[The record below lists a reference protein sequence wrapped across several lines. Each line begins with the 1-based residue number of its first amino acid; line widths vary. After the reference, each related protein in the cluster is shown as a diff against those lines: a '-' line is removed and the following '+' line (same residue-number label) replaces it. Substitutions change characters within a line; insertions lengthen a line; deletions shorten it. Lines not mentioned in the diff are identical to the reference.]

1 MNTALVV
8 LRLVVGVL
16 FVGHGLQK
24 LVPPKYSPRL
34 LRAFGLQATADRFDG
49 LGVRPALPA
58 ALLAGTAELVGGFS
72 IAAGLLTPLGTL
84 LITAV
89 MTTAIV
95 TVHFANG
102 IWNAD
107 GGFEFNLTL
116 VACAY
121 VVSALGPGSHS
132 LDNAFDVGNWAGVH
146 WSMSTAGRAGIV
158 VAIGAVCGLLPV
170 IAAAMTRPGDTDR
183 PVSSF
188 GQTPRRPS
196 KTVGS

>member
-1 MNTALVV
+1 MNTALLV
-8 LRLVVGVL
+8 LRLVTGVL
-16 FVGHGLQK
+16 FIGHGLQK
-24 LVPPKYSPRL
+24 LVPPKYSPPL
-34 LRAFGLQATADRFDG
+34 LRAFGLQATADGFDG
-49 LGVRPALPA
+49 LGMRPALPA

-72 IAAGLLTPLGTL
+72 IAAGLLTPVGTL

-95 TVHFANG
+95 TVHFRNG

-132 LDNAFDVGNWAGVH
+132 LNNAFEIGNWAGID

-158 VAIGAVCGLLPV
+158 VAIGAVCGLLPLV
-170 IAAAMTRPGDTDR
+170 GAAMTK
-183 PVSSF
+183 PVDADQSVSAQA
-188 GQTPRRPS
+188 G
-196 KTVGS
+196 G

>member
-1 MNTALVV
+1 MNTALLVP
-8 LRLVVGVL
+8 RLVTGVL
-16 FVGHGLQK
+16 SIGHGLQK
-24 LVPPKYSPRL
+24 LVPPQYSPPL
-34 LRAFGLQATADRFDG
+34 LRASGLQATADGFDG

-58 ALLAGTAELVGGFS
+58 ALLAGTAELLGGFS

-107 GGFEFNLTL
+107 GGFAFNLTL

-132 LDNAFDVGNWAGVH
+132 LDNAFDIGNWAGIH

-170 IAAAMTRPGDTDR
+170 VGAAMSRSADADGPVPAQAGD
-183 PVSSF
+183 
-188 GQTPRRPS
+188 
-196 KTVGS
+196 